1 MIRFQKRVAI
11 FFYTISIATIGFDIL
26 YTIRCG
32 IDFSLIM
39 GSMLFIVLY
48 IPAAH
53 INKWHKNQIERYT
66 KLLKADKVDR
76 IEYMI
81 DHIDTVRGVA
91 YNIVFYINGEMCE
104 LRIPAYK
111 CKKNNNYEYYL
122 EPIYK
127 KNGKFKDFIVYVDKK
142 SAYDKSAQY
151 LNEIREY
158 EEKLSEARRQKNKD
172 K

>member
-11 FFYTISIATIGFDIL
+11 FFYTISIAAIGFDIL

-66 KLLKADKVDR
+66 KLLKADKADR
-76 IEYMI
+76 IDYII
-81 DHIDTVRGVA
+81 DHIDTVRGRA
-91 YNIVFYINGEMCE
+91 YNILFYINGEMCE

-111 CKKNNNYEYYL
+111 CKNNNNYEYYL

-127 KNGKFKDFIVYVDKK
+127 KNGKFKDFIVYADK
-142 SAYDKSAQY
+142 
-151 LNEIREY
+151 NESDEKCINSGIELREY
-158 EEKLSEARRQKNKD
+158 EKKLSEARRQKAKYR
-172 K
+172 

>member
-11 FFYTISIATIGFDIL
+11 FFYTISIAAIGFDIL

-39 GSMLFIVLY
+39 CSMLFIVLY

-127 KNGKFKDFIVYVDKK
+127 KNGKFKDFIVYADKK
-142 SAYDKSAQY
+142 NDHVKCMHST
-151 LNEIREY
+151 NEIREY
-158 EEKLSEARRQKNKD
+158 EEKLSEARRHKNK
-172 K
+172 

>member
-11 FFYTISIATIGFDIL
+11 FFYTISIAAICFDIL

-39 GSMLFIVLY
+39 GSMLFIVFY

-76 IEYMI
+76 IDYMI
-81 DHIDTVRGVA
+81 EQIDTVRGRA
-91 YNIVFYINGEMCE
+91 YNIIFYINGEICE

-111 CKKNNNYEYYL
+111 CKNNNNYEYYL

-127 KNGKFKDFIVYVDKK
+127 KSGKFKDFIVYADKK
-142 SAYDKSAQY
+142 NVYEKCGNHT
-151 LNEIREY
+151 NEIREY
-158 EEKLSEARRQKNKD
+158 EKKLSQTRRQKANK
-172 K
+172 